1 MSVNLH
7 REPIAWVNDHRMSGK
22 RFTFVEGSSDEW
34 FWKKFINKDEFSVQ
48 QVDGWVNVINCI
60 KEFNNNDLSSSCF
73 GIVDSDF
80 EKLYPEKN
88 IIEPN
93 IFITDCHDVELMM
106 YSNEASFTSAIL
118 SIDKKNK
125 LTVPPDA
132 ILKSVLCISDKIG
145 YLKLTSRINKYN
157 LVFKHENSDHEI
169 ELPKYEN
176 LIDKNGNYEGDTKL
190 VTNLR
195 NYSNNHKRN
204 KEPLPNVTTLIEK
217 LTIIQKNKYDSY
229 QLSNGH
235 DISYIMP
242 YILRRKYGLSGNY
255 INKDTVEI
263 SLFSAY
269 DFTELRE
276 TLIFKSILSWA
287 TSNSLTVFNMS

>member
-1 MSVNLH
+1 MSTNLH
-7 REPIAWVNDHRMSGK
+7 REPVAWVNDYRMSGK
-22 RFTFVEGSSDEW
+22 CFAFVEGSSDEW

-48 QVDGWVNVINCI
+48 QVDGWVNVIKCI
-60 KEFNNNDLSSSCF
+60 QEFNNKGLSLGCF

-88 IIEPN
+88 IIESN

-106 YSNEASFTSAIL
+106 YSTETTLTNAIL

-125 LTVPPDA
+125 LTVSPKA
-132 ILKSVLCISDKIG
+132 VLESVLCISDRIG
-145 YLKLTSRINKYN
+145 YLKLTS
-157 LVFKHENSDHEI
+157 SDHEI
-169 ELPKYEN
+169 ELPHYEN

-204 KEPLPNVTTLIEK
+204 KEPLPNVAVLIEK
-217 LTIIQKNKYDSY
+217 LTSIQKNKYDSY

-242 YILRRKYGLSGNY
+242 YILRRKYGLPGNY
-255 INKDTVEI
+255 INKDTIEI

-269 DFTELRE
+269 SFTELKE
-276 TLIFKSILSWA
+276 TLVFKSILQWA
-287 TSNSLTVFNMS
+287 TSNKLRVFNFI

>member
-1 MSVNLH
+1 MSTNLH
-7 REPIAWVNDHRMSGK
+7 REPVAWVNDYRMSGK
-22 RFTFVEGSSDEW
+22 CFAFVEGSSDEW

-48 QVDGWVNVINCI
+48 QVDGWVNVIKCI
-60 KEFNNNDLSSSCF
+60 QEFNNKGLSLGCF

-88 IIEPN
+88 IIESN

-106 YSNEASFTSAIL
+106 YSTETTLTNAIL

-125 LTVPPDA
+125 LTVSPKA
-132 ILKSVLCISDKIG
+132 VLESVLCISDRIG
-145 YLKLTSRINKYN
+145 YLKLTSRIIKYN
-157 LVFKHENSDHEI
+157 LIFKHENSDHEI
-169 ELPKYEN
+169 ELPHYEN

-204 KEPLPNVTTLIEK
+204 KEPLPNVAVLIEK
-217 LTIIQKNKYDSY
+217 LTSIQKNKYDSY

-242 YILRRKYGLSGNY
+242 YILRRKYGLPGNY
-255 INKDTVEI
+255 INKDTIEI

-269 DFTELRE
+269 SFTELKE
-276 TLIFKSILSWA
+276 TLVFKSILQWA
-287 TSNSLTVFNMS
+287 TSNKLRVFNFI

>member
-1 MSVNLH
+1 MSTNLH
-7 REPIAWVNDHRMSGK
+7 REPVAWVNDYRMSGK
-22 RFTFVEGSSDEW
+22 CFAFVEGSSDEW
-34 FWKKFINKDEFSVQ
+34 FWKKFINKNLFSVQ
-48 QVDGWVNVINCI
+48 QVDGWVNVVKCI
-60 KEFNNNDLSSSCF
+60 KEFNNNGLSTCCF

-88 IIEPN
+88 IIESN
-93 IFITDCHDVELMM
+93 IFITDCHDIELMM
-106 YSNEASFTSAIL
+106 YSNETSFTSAIL

-125 LTVPPDA
+125 LTVSPDV
-132 ILKSVLCISDKIG
+132 ILKSVFCISDKIG

-157 LVFKHENSDHEI
+157 LIFKHENSDHEI
-169 ELPKYEN
+169 ELPHYEN
-176 LIDKNGNYEGDTKL
+176 LIDKKGKYESDTKL
-190 VTNLR
+190 VTYLR
-195 NYSNNHKRN
+195 NYSNNHKRD
-204 KEPLPNVTTLIEK
+204 KEPLPNVAILIEK
-217 LTIIQKNKYDSY
+217 LTSIQKNKYDSY

-269 DFTELRE
+269 DFTELKK
-276 TLIFKSILSWA
+276 TLVFKSILSWA